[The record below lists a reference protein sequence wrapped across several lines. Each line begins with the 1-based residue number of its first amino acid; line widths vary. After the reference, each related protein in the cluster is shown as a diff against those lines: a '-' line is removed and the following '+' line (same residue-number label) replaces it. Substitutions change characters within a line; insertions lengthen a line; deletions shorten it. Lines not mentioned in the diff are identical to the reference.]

1 MKIFA
6 IVLSVA
12 VLAFLV
18 YQAVLLVKDIK
29 NIKQKK
35 NERGVDEK

>member
-1 MKIFA
+1 MKTIA
-6 IVLSVA
+6 ILLSVG

-35 NERGVDEK
+35 KEKGVNEK